1 MASPYTRLPADF
13 VDRLRDLLCTVRSE
27 QLMLRA
33 DGDDDRLA
41 RIVRLAVG
49 QTGAEVGLLLLVN
62 EDRGDLEV
70 AAAVGDVVQALV
82 GKFVAR
88 TSLAG
93 FAIDDGQPVAVAALE
108 GGSDARDEID
118 DRTGLAT
125 RNLLAVPLII
135 HGHAAGALE
144 LRNSPAAKGFG
155 PDDLE
160 LATEL
165 AYLASAAVE
174 EFRGD
179 RFLFA
184 LFASAL
190 PRALADE
197 RGAEA
202 DNLIAELER
211 WLAELRQSG
220 AWRKQVELVTKVREL
235 CLAGDDAVELADT
248 ILTALVDDARRRRHP
263 VFG

>member
-1 MASPYTRLPADF
+1 MAPLYTRLPADF
-13 VDRLRDLLCTVRSE
+13 VDRLADLLCTVRSE

-49 QTGAEVGLLLLVN
+49 QSAAEVGLLLLVN

-70 AAAVGDVVQALV
+70 AAAVGDAVQSLV

-93 FAIDDGQPVAVAALE
+93 FAIDDGQPVAVAAID
-108 GGSDARDEID
+108 GGGEVGDEVD
-118 DRTGLAT
+118 DRTALVT

-144 LRNSPAAKGFG
+144 LRNSPADKGFG
-155 PDDLE
+155 PADLE

-197 RGAEA
+197 RGAEV
-202 DNLIAELER
+202 DNLSAELER

-220 AWRKQVELVTKVREL
+220 AWRKQVDLVTKVREL
-235 CLAGDDAVELADT
+235 CRSGDDAIELADT
-248 ILTALVDDARRRRHP
+248 ILSALVADAGRRRDLM
-263 VFG
+263 GG